1 VTGTSVRVLC
11 TAIGLLASY
20 PTFAQTDELTE
31 IIVSAQRRAERLQDV
46 PITITNIDA
55 NALTQANA
63 QNLSDIVSLTPGLRF
78 DYAGPFTH
86 PSIRG
91 VGSSASV
98 SGAGPN
104 VGIYTD
110 GFYDPKIVGADFQL
124 LDVESIQVLKGPQGT
139 LFGRNTTAGAI
150 LVNTVQ
156 PSTQTHADVEASYGS
171 FNTQKYQGYATTG
184 LTDKIAVDLA
194 AMITTSNGFLT
205 NIATDND
212 KIGAYDN
219 WTIRAGIKVDLTD
232 SLSVLFR
239 YTHERVADPTNVTGN
254 VYVQDGVP
262 QALGT
267 IIPGAIVPTRP
278 NDVAL
283 PAGEQPILEAKNSIY
298 QLTTTLDLDFA
309 TLKSYSQYRQD
320 VSSTY
325 ISLGDVSVPT
335 VFINFYV
342 PDRTVT
348 QEFLLSSKPG
358 GPLQWTTGAFYL
370 DYSDPIPIRGSIF
383 GAPYASEGYT
393 SAEVRSLAAFADA
406 TYEVIDRLYLSAG
419 VRYSHEETV
428 NALWDDPGA
437 PVTHVPDLTSN
448 PVTPRAV
455 VRYALDNDSSV
466 YASFARGF
474 KAPIYNL
481 GGRSTVPIQAE
492 DLSAFEVGYKRAVRN
507 LSFDGSVFYYDY
519 KNLQV
524 MSQATVDGRPATVIT
539 NAAKSRIWG
548 LEGQVQYL
556 ITSDFEVN
564 LGAAYTDPKY
574 TSYPAAP
581 AYQQCLVPACG
592 ASFGTFNNITVNASG
607 NQMERAPKVTSTLDL
622 RYTVGLPAG
631 KLALSSDLYY
641 SSRVYFDPADQ
652 FSQSAYET
660 LGVRAEWTD
669 PSERFSVALYGDNVT
684 NKRYLTQVLGAATAI
699 NTYWNPPATVGISLR
714 AKFK

>member
-1 VTGTSVRVLC
+1 LASAA
-11 TAIGLLASY
+11 AIGLLSSFSA
-20 PTFAQTDELTE
+20 FAQTDELTE

-55 NALTQANA
+55 DALAQANV
-63 QNLSDIVSLTPGLRF
+63 QNLSDIVELTPGLRF

-110 GFYDPKIVGADFQL
+110 GFYAPKIVGADFQL
-124 LDVESIQVLKGPQGT
+124 LDVESVQVLKGPQGT

-156 PSTQTHADVEASYGS
+156 PSSETRADVQASYGS
-171 FNTQKYQGYATTG
+171 FNTQKYQAYATTG

-194 AMITTSNGFLT
+194 GMITTSNSYLT
-205 NIATDND
+205 NIATGND
-212 KIGAYDN
+212 KIGAYDD
-219 WTIRAGIKVDLTD
+219 WTVRAGIKVDLTD
-232 SLSVLFR
+232 SLSVLFH
-239 YTHERVADPTNVTGN
+239 YTHQRVGDPTNVAGN
-254 VYVQDGVP
+254 VYVLNGEP

-267 IIPGAIVPTRP
+267 VIPGAIVPTRP

-283 PAGEQPILEAKNSIY
+283 PAGERPILEAKNDIY
-298 QLTTTLDLDFA
+298 QLTTTLNLDFA

-358 GPLQWTTGAFYL
+358 GPLEWTTGVFYL
-370 DYSDPIPIRGSIF
+370 DYSDPIPILGSIF
-383 GAPYASEGYT
+383 GAPFSSEGYT
-393 SAEVRSLAAFADA
+393 SADVRSIAAFADA

-428 NALWDDPGA
+428 DAVWDDPGA
-437 PVTHVPDLTSN
+437 PVTHVPNLTSN

-455 VRYALDNDSSV
+455 VRYALDDTSSV

-481 GGRSTVPIQAE
+481 GGRSEVPIQAE
-492 DLSAFEVGYKRAVRN
+492 NLSAFEVGYKRALRN
-507 LSFDGSVFYYDY
+507 LSFDGSMFYYDY

-524 MSQATVDGRPATVIT
+524 MSQETVDGRPATIIT
-539 NAAKSRIWG
+539 NAATSRIWG

-556 ITSDFEVN
+556 ILQNFEVN

-574 TSYPAAP
+574 TNYPAAP

-592 ASFGTFNNITVNASG
+592 LAYGTFNNITVNASG
-607 NQMERAPKVTSTLDL
+607 NQMERAPKVTGTLDL
-622 RYTVGLPAG
+622 KYTLGLPVG

-641 SSRVYFDPADQ
+641 TSRVYFDPADQ
-652 FSQSAYET
+652 FSQAAYET

-669 PSERFSVALYGDNVT
+669 PSDRYSIALYGDNVT
-684 NKRYLTQVLGAATAI
+684 DKRYITQVLGAATAI
-699 NTYWNPPATVGISLR
+699 NAYWNPPATVGVSLR
-714 AKFK
+714 AKVK